1 MLCAIGASLQSK
13 APFLV
18 RRVKVSHRTANWDRS
33 VPAVFL
39 AKLFLTAT
47 KSLKPWP
54 VLWPPTLAMKS
65 QKPCLNNAPR
75 CASNTAS
82 ERTTARCSLCASPT
96 ARRRP
101 LYEGAARGESTK
113 QRASARDCP
122 RATLWQPSQLRLQAL
137 NVSATPS
144 EEIAAA
150 VASAMAR
157 RVLEV
162 VTTVGSFASL
172 KQSSFASPR
181 EDPLR
186 GSGARDRPSQ
196 AQ

>member
-1 MLCAIGASLQSK
+1 MAPSCPVGA
-13 APFLV
+13 A
-18 RRVKVSHRTANWDRS
+18 A
-33 VPAVFL
+33 
-39 AKLFLTAT
+39 
-47 KSLKPWP
+47 
-54 VLWPPTLAMKS
+54 
-65 QKPCLNNAPR
+65 R
-75 CASNTAS
+75 CASITAS
-82 ERTTARCSLCASPT
+82 ERTTACCSLCASPT

-144 EEIAAA
+144 EEIVAALA
-150 VASAMAR
+150 TTMAR
-157 RVLEV
+157 RALEV

-172 KQSSFASPR
+172 EQSSFASPR

-186 GSGARDRPSQ
+186 GPGARDRPSQ
-196 AQ
+196 AQKSFGLQPAQLQLSQTFLQLNLMQLQRSSAIDEIAAAFA